1 MSYKASREGED
12 AVETLQ
18 RRLDILMMF
27 SRKDQELSLK
37 DIIDRLRHLGH
48 TLSERSVAR
57 NLDLLEQAGL
67 LEVITKKSNDDYD
80 DDNFFEKEDALPRK
94 GCKWRWPVGLDSRIK
109 VLPKFSVGEV
119 IAFRLMD
126 LLLKPLLPQE
136 SYAAIQPYLMAI
148 HNQCK
153 ILPQWDRL
161 KEWEKKVRVVPAT
174 QPLLPPQNPAQE
186 AVREAI
192 LGALFRDLQCKI
204 QYQQVWRDEPAEW
217 VIHPLVYLQRG
228 PTFYLLCTIEEFADV
243 RQLALHRMLSAVI
256 LERPSKKPVG
266 FDRDREV
273 ERSQGMGGSGEPVR
287 LVTRFWR
294 KAGSHLMETR
304 LAEDQVIEDDE
315 ESDYY
320 FWLTATV
327 NDTAQLRWWLLS
339 FGQHVEV
346 FEPEALRAELANHAY
361 WMHRRYSRPKGSPD
375 MEAAPAPETG
385 GTESTGN
392 ATPGAS

>member
-1 MSYKASREGED
+1 MSYKASRDGED

-27 SRKDQELSLK
+27 GRKNQEMSLK
-37 DIIDRLRHLGH
+37 EIIGRLSRLGH

-67 LEVITKKSNDDYD
+67 LEAITKKSNDDYD
-80 DDNFFEKEDALPRK
+80 DETFFEREDALSRK

-109 VLPKFSVGEV
+109 VFPKLTLGEV

-126 LLLKPLLPQE
+126 LLLKPLLPRE
-136 SYAAIQPYLMAI
+136 SYDAIQPYLTATR
-148 HNQCK
+148 NQSE
-153 ILPQWDRL
+153 ILPKWDRMR
-161 KEWEKKVRVVPAT
+161 EWEKKVRVIPAA

-192 LGALFRDLQCKI
+192 LEALFRDLQCKI
-204 QYQQVWRDEPAEW
+204 RYQQVWRDEPVEW

-228 PTFYLLCTIEEFADV
+228 PAFYVLCTIDEFTDV
-243 RQLALHRMLSAVI
+243 RQLALHRMLSAVA
-256 LERPSKKPVG
+256 LESPSKKPVG
-266 FDRDREV
+266 FDMDQEV
-273 ERSQGMGGSGEPVR
+273 ERSQGMGGSNEPIR

-304 LAEDQVIEDDE
+304 LAEDQVIQDDD
-315 ESDYY
+315 ESDYH

-346 FEPEALRAELANHAY
+346 FEPKELRAELANHAY
-361 WMHRRYSRPKGSPD
+361 WMHRRYASPKAPP
-375 MEAAPAPETG
+375 AAPKA
-385 GTESTGN
+385 
-392 ATPGAS
+392 